1 MEQPVILDGMRT
13 PFGNFGGSL
22 QDFKPSELSAH
33 TISAAMN
40 RCNIDANQIQH
51 VFVGNV
57 LQSGGEDGYLARH
70 AALRAGINLRT
81 PALTVNRLCGSG
93 LEAVIQAAQTIMLG
107 HGDVCV
113 AAGVEV
119 MSRLPHVSR
128 VRGRSVLGHI
138 EMEDTVLAGLYDTVG
153 GASMGETAENL
164 ALDYDISREKQDEW
178 AYISQERAEKAKEAG
193 LLAEEIVPVEVFEGD
208 FVDDEFIRGAK
219 SKNKLPQ
226 LRPAFKK
233 DGTVT
238 AGNASGI
245 NDGASAMLVA
255 SESYAKK
262 QGLKPLAK
270 IKSYATA
277 GCRPERMGLGPVY
290 AIPIALERAGLE
302 LNQIDLIEVNE
313 AFAAQFLAVQQEL
326 ELNREITNVN
336 GGAIAIGHP
345 LGASGNRVL
354 LTLVREMHRRRV
366 RYGLASLCIG
376 GGQGIAMIVERV
388 E

>member
-22 QDFKPSELSAH
+22 RDFKPSELTAH
-33 TISAAMN
+33 TISSAMN
-40 RCNIDANQIQH
+40 RCGVDANQIQH

-57 LQSGGEDGYLARH
+57 LQTGGEDGYVARH

-93 LEAVIQAAQTIMLG
+93 LEAVVQSAQTIMLG
-107 HGDVCV
+107 HADVCV
-113 AAGVEV
+113 AAGVEL

-128 VRGRSVLGHI
+128 IRQGGGLGHVQL
-138 EMEDTVLAGLYDTVG
+138 EDTILAGLYDTVG

-164 ALDYDISREKQDEW
+164 ALDFSITREEQDEW
-178 AYISQERAEKAKEAG
+178 AFISQSRAEKAKEAG
-193 LLAEEIVPVEVFEGD
+193 ILAEEIVPVEVFDGD

-219 SKNKLPQ
+219 SQNKLPQ
-226 LRPAFKK
+226 LKPAFKK

-245 NDGASAMLVA
+245 NDGASAMLVS
-255 SESYAKK
+255 SESHAKK
-262 QGLKPLAK
+262 NGLKPLAK
-270 IKSYATA
+270 IRSWASA

-290 AIPIALERAGLE
+290 AIPIALERAGLTLDQME
-302 LNQIDLIEVNE
+302 LIEINE
-313 AFAAQFLAVQQEL
+313 AFAAQFLAVQKEL
-326 ELNREITNVN
+326 KLNKDITNVN

-354 LTLVREMHRRRV
+354 LTLIREMHRRRV
-366 RYGLASLCIG
+366 QYGLASLCIG
-376 GGQGIAMIVERV
+376 GGQGIAMVVERM